1 MNYMFFPVCKPK
13 ALKRHRSQ
21 IHNSNN
27 SIRDEFLFLGE
38 SVSEEIRKVCSN
50 GHLGTDIIAEA
61 TYTYKVAKS
70 YEVELLV
77 YKNGL

>member
-1 MNYMFFPVCKPK
+1 MFFPVCKPK

-61 TYTYKVAKS
+61 TYTYIVAKS

>member
-13 ALKRHRSQ
+13 APKRHRSQ
-21 IHNSNN
+21 IHNANKT
-27 SIRDEFLFLGE
+27 IRDEFLFLGE

-50 GHLGTDIIAEA
+50 VHLGTDIIAEA
-61 TYTYKVAKS
+61 TYTYIVAKS